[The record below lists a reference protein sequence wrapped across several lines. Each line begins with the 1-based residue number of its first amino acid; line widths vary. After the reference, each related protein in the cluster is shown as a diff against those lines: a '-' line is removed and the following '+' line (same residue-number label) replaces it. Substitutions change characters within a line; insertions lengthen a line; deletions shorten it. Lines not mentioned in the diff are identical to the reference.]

1 MIAIGISRTHRERPT
16 VEAALAAGGV
26 ALMLAPSLI
35 RCRACRPRPGRDPAG
50 TRSAGGGRLRGPQR
64 QRLDPLD
71 DEGVRRGADQAETAD
86 GHQRYDE
93 RAGHVIQ
100 RTDGERAADAGDVR
114 GEVLDAAD
122 RGDLAL

>member
-35 RCRACRPRPGRDPAG
+35 RCRACRPRPGRDQAG

-64 QRLDPLD
+64 QRLDTLD
-71 DEGVRRGADQAETAD
+71 EEGARRAPDQAEPPPAP
-86 GHQRYDE
+86 QRYDDG
-93 RAGHVIQ
+93 AGHAVQ
-100 RTDGERAADAGDVR
+100 RPDGERAADAG
-114 GEVLDAAD
+114 
-122 RGDLAL
+122 

>member
-16 VEAALAAGGV
+16 VEAALVAGGV

-35 RCRACRPRPGRDPAG
+35 RCWACRPRRARPGR

-64 QRLDPLD
+64 QRLDTLD

-93 RAGHVIQ
+93 RAGHVVQ
-100 RTDGERAADAGDVR
+100 RADGERTADAG
-114 GEVLDAAD
+114 
-122 RGDLAL
+122 